1 VLSQITLVALVI
13 FTWFFT
19 CAAAPY
25 RETGA
30 VLYPLPLVFQKVWGS
45 GWFLKTFSAVA
56 MAGLV
61 VSYSGIIYAAS
72 RQSFSLGRAG
82 YFPRALGAVHA
93 TRRTPQV
100 SLIVWTSVV
109 ITFILIGHFR
119 EKAAAAA
126 ILISTLAAVIWY
138 VLAMMCLLIL
148 RRKEPALPRPYL
160 TPVFPWMPIFV
171 AVLAAFSG
179 YLYMWTADLTSPA
192 GLAAVRE
199 RLSQQASPIELLVNN
214 AGVGA
219 EGSFAD
225 LPADSIEGQV
235 SLNVTALVALTHAA
249 LPSMLRRRHGGVLNV
264 SSVAGFVALPGSA
277 VYGATKAF
285 VTSFTES
292 LACEVAGQGVH
303 VTALCPGFT
312 RTESSGAADALP
324 RLALLDAGRVAR
336 AGLDAVAA
344 GRVICVPGA
353 PYKAVTG
360 LTKIV
365 PRRVIRAAA
374 KAMQRP

>member
-1 VLSQITLVALVI
+1 MHQAYRTALITGASSDIGKQLARQLAGDGCDLVI
-13 FTWFFT
+13 V
-19 CAAAPY
+19 A
-25 RETGA
+25 RR
-30 VLYPLPLVFQKVWGS
+30 S
-45 GWFLKTFSAVA
+45 GL
-56 MAGLV
+56 LE
-61 VSYSGIIYAAS
+61 
-72 RQSFSLGRAG
+72 Q
-82 YFPRALGAVHA
+82 
-93 TRRTPQV
+93 
-100 SLIVWTSVV
+100 
-109 ITFILIGHFR
+109 
-119 EKAAAAA
+119 
-126 ILISTLAAVIWY
+126 LAADLRAAHHVS
-138 VLAMMCLLIL
+138 VEIL
-148 RRKEPALPRPYL
+148 
-160 TPVFPWMPIFV
+160 
-171 AVLAAFSG
+171 
-179 YLYMWTADLTSPA
+179 TADLTSPA

-214 AGVGA
+214 AGVA
-219 EGSFAD
+219 
-225 LPADSIEGQV
+225 
-235 SLNVTALVALTHAA
+235 ALVALTHAA

-312 RTESSGAADALP
+312 RTESGGAADALP

-353 PYKAVTG
+353 PYKAVTA

-374 KAMQRP
+374 KALQRP

>member
-1 VLSQITLVALVI
+1 MHQAYRTALV
-13 FTWFFT
+13 
-19 CAAAPY
+19 
-25 RETGA
+25 TGA
-30 VLYPLPLVFQKVWGS
+30 S
-45 GWFLKTFSAVA
+45 
-56 MAGLV
+56 
-61 VSYSGIIYAAS
+61 SGIGKQLA
-72 RQSFSLGRAG
+72 RQLAG
-82 YFPRALGAVHA
+82 DGCDLVIVA
-93 TRRTPQV
+93 RRSGLLEQ
-100 SLIVWTSVV
+100 
-109 ITFILIGHFR
+109 
-119 EKAAAAA
+119 
-126 ILISTLAAVIWY
+126 LAADLRAAHHVS
-138 VLAMMCLLIL
+138 VEIL
-148 RRKEPALPRPYL
+148 
-160 TPVFPWMPIFV
+160 
-171 AVLAAFSG
+171 
-179 YLYMWTADLTSPA
+179 TADLTSPA

-199 RLSQQASPIELLVNN
+199 RLSQQTSPIELLVNN

-235 SLNVTALVALTHAA
+235 SLNVAALVALTHAA

-312 RTESSGAADALP
+312 RTESGGAADALP

-353 PYKAVTG
+353 PYKAVTA

-374 KAMQRP
+374 KALQRP